1 MAKLYTKTVWN
12 DEVLAGAERFDIN
25 DNGGT
30 PIEENVEIELVTAV
44 VTAGTPLNAENLN
57 NIEEGIDAIDD
68 RLDDLETEVDTKL
81 LGAYGCRLAT
91 NTSQNISN
99 NTWTALAFDA
109 ETFDDDTMH
118 DNSTNN
124 SRVTIKEA
132 GRYLVT
138 GSALYNQ
145 NNAVGSRMAAIYV
158 NGALYSYGSSRIA
171 GSATN
176 TDLIQVCDV
185 IVVDAGDYVEF
196 YTQHTSG
203 TSTLTV
209 TKRRFSVTKN

>member
-1 MAKLYTKTVWN
+1 MTSRLSIPDTYV
-12 DEVLAGAERFDIN
+12 
-25 DNGGT
+25 
-30 PIEENVEIELVTAV
+30 
-44 VTAGTPLNAENLN
+44 N
-57 NIEEGIDAIDD
+57 NQLIDADHMNTYVRTNLSSIDS
-68 RLDDLETEVDTKL
+68 
-81 LGAYGCRLAT
+81 GYGCRLAT

-118 DNSTNN
+118 DNSANN